1 MSAMMIS
8 PNKQSKY
15 SVNKHLQKIREFI
28 QYDLWRQSH
37 IDIHAPKKR
46 WLYRF
51 LQTIILVARGFKDQV
66 LVVRA
71 NSLSFALLFAFIPMM
86 ALIYAIARGF
96 GFEEIVKNTISSSF
110 LAEANIAPVL
120 LEWIERY
127 LETAREGLFLGIGL
141 IVLIWA
147 VYAFFNM
154 LENSFNSIWNVKQS
168 RSFGRRMTN
177 YVMTLLLVPVLVVV
191 TSGISIFL
199 NSTEVLASVLDAIVP
214 IRKFMLRLI
223 PFLATA
229 GVFTWI
235 FIAIPN
241 TKVKFSSAIIPGIL
255 MGLLYQVVQ
264 ALSMYLVV
272 LFTRMSIVYGAFS
285 AIPLVLIWLHITCW
299 LLLVGAELAFAIQNN
314 DLFAYEKDLE
324 TMSRRYK
331 DYVML
336 YLLSVII
343 RRFEAG
349 EQPQTIQQM
358 AAENQLPIRLVQQ
371 LLSRME
377 DANIIRRIYIEDEEE
392 QSFVP
397 ALNTRSITVE
407 MVIGRISAQGTE
419 EFLQH
424 TPAEMQAFW
433 QRYQQMIDANH
444 SDDILVSELA

>member
-1 MSAMMIS
+1 M
-8 PNKQSKY
+8 KQR
-15 SVNKHLQKIREFI
+15 LQHFKEFI

-37 IDIHAPKKR
+37 MNIHTPRKR
-46 WLYRF
+46 LWYRI

-96 GFEEIVKNTISSSF
+96 GFEEVLQETLSGSF

-120 LEWIERY
+120 IEWIERY
-127 LETAREGLFLGIGL
+127 LETARGGFFLGMGL
-141 IVLIWA
+141 IVLVWA

-168 RSFGRRMTN
+168 RSLGRRLTN
-177 YVMTLLLVPVLVVV
+177 YIMTLLLVPILVVV

-199 NSTEVLASVLDAIVP
+199 NSAEVLSSVLEAIEP
-214 IRKFMLRLI
+214 IRKFMLRFI
-223 PFLATA
+223 PFVATTA
-229 GVFTWI
+229 VFTWI
-235 FIAIPN
+235 FTAIPN
-241 TKVKFSSAIIPGIL
+241 TKVKFTSAFIPGII

-264 ALSMYLVV
+264 SLSMYLVV

-285 AIPLVLIWLHITCW
+285 IIPLVLIWLNITCW
-299 LLLVGAELAFAIQNN
+299 LLLIGAELAFAIQNN
-314 DLFAYEKDLE
+314 DLFAYENDLKK
-324 TMSRRYK
+324 MSRRYK

-336 YLLSVII
+336 YILAMII

-349 EQPQTIQQM
+349 EAPQTAQEM
-358 AAENQLPIRLVQQ
+358 ATVNQLPIRLVQQ

-377 DANIIRRIYIEDEEE
+377 ETNIIRRVYIEQEED
-392 QSFVP
+392 QAFVP
-397 ALNTRSITVE
+397 ALDTKTITVE
-407 MVIGRISAQGTE
+407 MVIGRISAQGSE

-433 QRYQQMIDANH
+433 QRYQQMIEANH
-444 SDDILVSELA
+444 SDDILVSELT

>member
-1 MSAMMIS
+1 M
-8 PNKQSKY
+8 NKR
-15 SVNKHLQKIREFI
+15 LQQIREFI

-37 IDIHAPKKR
+37 MEIHAPKKR

-96 GFEEIVKNTISSSF
+96 GFEEIVKSTISSSF
-110 LAEANIAPVL
+110 LAEANVATVL

-127 LETAREGLFLGIGL
+127 LETARDGLFLGIGL

-168 RSFGRRMTN
+168 RSFARRMTN

-199 NSTEVLASVLDAIVP
+199 NSTEVLASVLDGIVP
-214 IRKFMLRLI
+214 IRKFMLRFL
-223 PFLATA
+223 PFVATT

-235 FIAIPN
+235 FSAIPN

-272 LFTRMSIVYGAFS
+272 LFTRMSFVYGAFS
-285 AIPLVLIWLHITCW
+285 AIPLVLIWLNITCW
-299 LLLVGAELAFAIQNN
+299 LLLIGAELAFAIQNN
-314 DLFAYEKDLE
+314 DMFAYEKDLKA
-324 TMSRRYK
+324 MSRRYK

-349 EQPQTIQQM
+349 EAPQTAQDM
-358 AAENQLPIRLVQQ
+358 AADNQLPIRLVQQ
-371 LLSRME
+371 LLSRLE
-377 DANIIRRIYIEDEEE
+377 ETVIVRRVYIEDEEE
-392 QSFVP
+392 HAFIP
-397 ALNTRSITVE
+397 ALDTKAITVE

>member
-1 MSAMMIS
+1 MNPRI
-8 PNKQSKY
+8 QR
-15 SVNKHLQKIREFI
+15 LREFI

-37 IDIHAPKKR
+37 MGVHAPKKR
-46 WLYRF
+46 LLYRF

-86 ALIYAIARGF
+86 ALIFAIARGF
-96 GFEEIVKNTISSSF
+96 GFEEILKDKISAGF
-110 LAEANIAPVL
+110 LAEANIAPML
-120 LEWIERY
+120 LEWVERY

-147 VYAFFNM
+147 VHAFFNM
-154 LENSFNSIWNVKQS
+154 LEKSFNSIWNVKKT

-199 NSTEVLASVLDAIVP
+199 NSTGVLAPVLQAIEP
-214 IRKFMLRLI
+214 IRKFMLRFI
-223 PFLATA
+223 PFVVTSA
-229 GVFTWI
+229 VFTWI

-241 TKVKFSSAIIPGIL
+241 TKVKFSSAIIPGII

-264 ALSMYLVV
+264 SFSMFLVV

-285 AIPLVLIWLHITCW
+285 AIPLVLIWLNITCW
-299 LLLVGAELAFAIQNN
+299 LLLIGAELAFAIQNN
-314 DLFAYEKDLE
+314 EHFAYERDIE

-343 RRFEAG
+343 KRFEQG
-349 EQPQTIQQM
+349 ETPETIQQM
-358 AAENQLPIRLVQQ
+358 AKKHYLPSRLVAQ
-371 LLSRME
+371 LLSRLE
-377 DANIIRRIYIEDEEE
+377 DTNIIRRVYIDNQEE
-392 QSFVP
+392 QAFVP
-397 ALNTRSITVE
+397 ALDTNLISVE

-424 TPAEMQAFW
+424 TPAEMQDFW
-433 QRYQQMIDANH
+433 RRYQEMIEANH
-444 SDDILVSELA
+444 SDDIRVGDL

>member
-1 MSAMMIS
+1 M
-8 PNKQSKY
+8 NKR
-15 SVNKHLQKIREFI
+15 LQQIREFI

-37 IDIHAPKKR
+37 MEIHAPKKR

-96 GFEEIVKNTISSSF
+96 GFEEIVKSTISSSF
-110 LAEANIAPVL
+110 LAEANVATVL

-127 LETAREGLFLGIGL
+127 LETARDGWFLGIGL

-168 RSFGRRMTN
+168 RSFARRMTN

-199 NSTEVLASVLDAIVP
+199 NSTEVLASVLDGIVP
-214 IRKFMLRLI
+214 IRKFMLRFL
-223 PFLATA
+223 PFVATT

-272 LFTRMSIVYGAFS
+272 LFTRMSFVYGAFS
-285 AIPLVLIWLHITCW
+285 AIPLVLIWLNITCW
-299 LLLVGAELAFAIQNN
+299 LLLIGAELAFAIQNN
-314 DLFAYEKDLE
+314 DMFAYEKDLKA
-324 TMSRRYK
+324 MSRRYK

-349 EQPQTIQQM
+349 EAPQTAQDM
-358 AAENQLPIRLVQQ
+358 AADNQLPIRLVQQ
-371 LLSRME
+371 LLSRLE
-377 DANIIRRIYIEDEEE
+377 ETVIVRRVYIEDEEE
-392 QSFVP
+392 HAFIP
-397 ALNTRSITVE
+397 ALDTKAITVE

>member
-1 MSAMMIS
+1 M
-8 PNKQSKY
+8 NKR
-15 SVNKHLQKIREFI
+15 LQQIREFI

-37 IDIHAPKKR
+37 MEIHAPKKR

-96 GFEEIVKNTISSSF
+96 GFEEIVKSTISSSF
-110 LAEANIAPVL
+110 LAEANVATVL

-127 LETAREGLFLGIGL
+127 LETARDGFFLGIGL

-168 RSFGRRMTN
+168 RSFARRMTN

-199 NSTEVLASVLDAIVP
+199 NSTEVLASVLDGIVP
-214 IRKFMLRLI
+214 IRKFMLRFL
-223 PFLATA
+223 PFVATT

-272 LFTRMSIVYGAFS
+272 LFTRMSFVYGAFS
-285 AIPLVLIWLHITCW
+285 AIPLVLIWLNVTCW
-299 LLLVGAELAFAIQNN
+299 LLLIGAELAFAIQNN
-314 DLFAYEKDLE
+314 DMFAYEKDLKA
-324 TMSRRYK
+324 MSRRYK

-349 EQPQTIQQM
+349 ESPQTAQEM
-358 AAENQLPIRLVQQ
+358 AADNQLPIRLVQQ
-371 LLSRME
+371 LLSRLE
-377 DANIIRRIYIEDEEE
+377 ETAIVRRVYIEDEEE
-392 QSFVP
+392 HAFIP
-397 ALNTRSITVE
+397 ALDTKSITVE

>member
-1 MSAMMIS
+1 MR
-8 PNKQSKY
+8 QR
-15 SVNKHLQKIREFI
+15 LQHFKEFI

-37 IDIHAPKKR
+37 ITIHAPKKR
-46 WLYRF
+46 LLYRI
-51 LQTIILVARGFKDQV
+51 LQTIILVGRGFKNQV

-96 GFEEIVKNTISSSF
+96 GFEEVVKNTISTSF
-110 LAEANIAPVL
+110 LAEANLSHVL
-120 LEWIERY
+120 FEWIERY
-127 LETAREGLFLGIGL
+127 LETARDGFFLGVGL
-141 IVLIWA
+141 VVLIWA

-177 YVMTLLLVPVLVVV
+177 YVMTLLLVPVLVVM

-199 NSTEVLASVLDAIVP
+199 NSTEVLSPVLEAIEP
-214 IRKFMLRLI
+214 IRKFMLRFI
-223 PFLATA
+223 PFVAAT

-241 TKVKFSSAIIPGIL
+241 TKVKFTSAIIPGIV

-285 AIPLVLIWLHITCW
+285 IIPLVLIWLNITCW
-299 LLLVGAELAFAIQNN
+299 LLLIGAELAFAIQNN

-324 TMSRRYK
+324 KMSRRYK

-349 EQPQTIQQM
+349 EAPQTAQDM
-358 AAENQLPIRLVQQ
+358 ATINQLPIRLVQQ

-377 DANIIRRIYIEDEEE
+377 ETNIVRRVYIENEEDHA
-392 QSFVP
+392 FVP
-397 ALNTRSITVE
+397 ALDTKNITVE

>member
-1 MSAMMIS
+1 M
-8 PNKQSKY
+8 KQR
-15 SVNKHLQKIREFI
+15 LQHFKEFI

-37 IDIHAPKKR
+37 MNIHTPRKR
-46 WLYRF
+46 LWYRI

-96 GFEEIVKNTISSSF
+96 GFEEVLQETLSGSF

-120 LEWIERY
+120 IEWIERY
-127 LETAREGLFLGIGL
+127 LETARGGFFLGMGL
-141 IVLIWA
+141 IVLVWA

-168 RSFGRRMTN
+168 RSLGRRLTN
-177 YVMTLLLVPVLVVV
+177 YIMTLLLVPILVVV

-199 NSTEVLASVLDAIVP
+199 NSAEVLSSVLEAIEPV
-214 IRKFMLRLI
+214 RKFMLRFI
-223 PFLATA
+223 PFVATTA
-229 GVFTWI
+229 VFTWI
-235 FIAIPN
+235 FTAIPN
-241 TKVKFSSAIIPGIL
+241 TKVKFTSAFIPGII

-264 ALSMYLVV
+264 SLSMYLVV

-285 AIPLVLIWLHITCW
+285 IIPLVLIWLNITCW
-299 LLLVGAELAFAIQNN
+299 LLLIGAELAFAIQNN
-314 DLFAYEKDLE
+314 DLFAYENDLKK
-324 TMSRRYK
+324 MSRRYK

-336 YLLSVII
+336 YILATII

-349 EQPQTIQQM
+349 EAPQTAQEM
-358 AAENQLPIRLVQQ
+358 ATVNQLPIRLVQQ

-377 DANIIRRIYIEDEEE
+377 ETNIIRRVYIEQEED
-392 QSFVP
+392 QAFVP
-397 ALNTRSITVE
+397 ALDTKTITVE
-407 MVIGRISAQGTE
+407 MVIGRISAQGSE

-433 QRYQQMIDANH
+433 QRYQQMIEANH
-444 SDDILVSELA
+444 SDDILVSELT